1 MATEMRFPV
10 EIDDS
15 QAAKRLQELGTEI
28 SENGKK
34 FQSLTDEVK
43 KSQAAIAKLEKP
55 NLQLD
60 KEFDAANDAARSAG
74 DKIEELQKKIAES
87 RAFTDKYKGINAAQ
101 LGENNLLSRELAS
114 QKEMTAEIEKQQV
127 ILNNAEAQI
136 RSIEQAYSANEAAV
150 QAANAKLEE
159 QKTNLANVSA
169 ELEQQKADWAELARN
184 IDVAKQEAADYA
196 ASFKGRFAAAL
207 DSLKAQIQS
216 IPQRLW
222 SGIKGIPGKLKSA
235 FSSALS
241 RIGQGFK
248 SLFSGSSMKKL
259 STGFDGGLKS
269 ALKYGLGISSLFVLF
284 NKLRKS
290 ITDSIQTFA
299 QYDTETQAS
308 INNLKSALQGLKL
321 QWGAA
326 FAPILN
332 AVAPVLQTLIS
343 WLNTAAQAV
352 AQFIA
357 TLTGKGTFKR
367 AIANTGKLS
376 SNLGGAADNAKEA
389 KKQLMGIDTLN
400 VMNDTNTDTGSGG
413 GGGGTADGSFEDVT
427 VDAESLPAKIAAALK
442 AGEWAQAATLLTDK
456 LNEMVSSVDWA
467 GIGSKIGYYLDGA
480 LTFLATALTTFD
492 WAALAGSLA
501 ILLSNLISSVD
512 WANLG
517 VLFTAKFR
525 ILLLSA
531 VGFLLN
537 FDWGALVSGFSQF
550 AVGFLN
556 GLTNAISSV
565 DWVAV
570 GVAIWTGFVDIVEG
584 IDWAGIGM
592 AAINLLGAALEAAAA
607 LLGAVIGGIWETIVS
622 FFNDFDEEAANN
634 IVEGL
639 LVGIITALA
648 NIGSWVK
655 QNVVDPFVN
664 GFKAAFGI
672 HSPSTVMR
680 ELGGYVM
687 EGLKDGIT
695 SRISAVVNTFNT
707 VKSQITSKLQGLL
720 TVAKNINWAS
730 IGVNIVNGIINGL
743 NNGWQWLVN
752 TVKNICNSLLKTAM
766 SILGIHSP
774 SRVFRDQIGENIGAG
789 IEEGLDN
796 SEGGIL
802 QSIKGISSD
811 MLSSFNGV
819 PDSIASRF
827 SNMTL
832 PPMPAVAMGTV
843 VPPNAAGSS
852 YGGISPELESKID
865 ALLDR
870 LNGGSVGKIAPSDV
884 YLDKRKV
891 GEIMYTYT
899 EERNRGRGK

>member
-15 QAAKRLQELGTEI
+15 QAAKEL
-28 SENGKK
+28 NKLMGKIGK
-34 FQSLTDEVK
+34 LKDS
-43 KSQAAIAKLEKP
+43 IAKTEAARTPIANQLKEAQTEAEKARERVEDLKSALAESEYKTSPGGVTDPDTFNAELEK
-55 NLQLD
+55 QTQI
-60 KEFDAANDAARSAG
+60 KS
-74 DKIEELQKKIAES
+74 
-87 RAFTDKYKGINAAQ
+87 
-101 LGENNLLSRELAS
+101 ELA
-114 QKEMTAEIEKQQV
+114 QQEKILQAKEKDAKKLQAQDSKLQTTLEQQTAELERQS
-127 ILNNAEAQI
+127 AEAQ
-136 RSIEQAYSANEAAV
+136 
-150 QAANAKLEE
+150 
-159 QKTNLANVSA
+159 
-169 ELEQQKADWAELARN
+169 ELAEKLSGAGKRSN
-184 IDVAKQEAADYA
+184 LKEKLATAV
-196 ASFKGRFAAAL
+196 S
-207 DSLKAQIQS
+207 SLKGGA
-216 IPQRLW
+216 
-222 SGIKGIPGKLKSA
+222 
-235 FSSALS
+235 
-241 RIGQGFK
+241 K
-248 SLFSGSSMKKL
+248 SLFSKGGEMDNAVKSIGNSFGGS
-259 STGFDGGLKS
+259 LKRIL
-269 ALKYGLGISSLFVLF
+269 AFGIGIRSLYVLF
-284 NKLRKS
+284 NKLRKY
-290 ITDSIQTFA
+290 ITESIQAFA
-299 QYDTETQAS
+299 QYDTETEAS
-308 INNLKSALQGLKL
+308 ISNLKSALQGLKL

-332 AVAPVLQTLIS
+332 TVAPVLQTLIS

-352 AQFIA
+352 AQFMA

-367 AIANTGKLS
+367 AISNTGKLS

-400 VMNDTNTDTGSGG
+400 VMNDTDTGSGG
-413 GGGGTADGSFEDVT
+413 GGGGSTADGSFEDVA

-456 LNEMVSSVDWA
+456 LNEMVSSVDWV

-501 ILLSNLISSVD
+501 ILLSNLISGVD

-517 VLFTAKFR
+517 ILFTAKFR

-537 FDWGALVSGFSQF
+537 FDWGALAGGFSQF
-550 AVGFLN
+550 AIGFLN

-570 GVAIWTGFVDIVEG
+570 GIAIWTGFVDIVEG

-680 ELGGYVM
+680 ELGGYIM

-695 SRISAVVNTFNT
+695 SRISAVVNTFNA

-811 MLSSFNGV
+811 MLAGFNGV

-827 SNMTL
+827 ANMTL
-832 PPMPAVAMGTV
+832 PAMPAVAMGTV
-843 VPPNAAGSS
+843 VPPNAAGGS

-870 LNGGSVGKIAPSDV
+870 LNGGSVGKIEPSDV

-891 GEIMYTYT
+891 GEIIYTYT

>member
-15 QAAKRLQELGTEI
+15 QAAKEL
-28 SENGKK
+28 NKLMGKIGK
-34 FQSLTDEVK
+34 LKDS
-43 KSQAAIAKLEKP
+43 IAKTEAARTPIANQLKEAQTEAEKACERVEDLKSALAESEYKTSPGGVTDPDTFNAELEK
-55 NLQLD
+55 QTQI
-60 KEFDAANDAARSAG
+60 KS
-74 DKIEELQKKIAES
+74 
-87 RAFTDKYKGINAAQ
+87 
-101 LGENNLLSRELAS
+101 ELA
-114 QKEMTAEIEKQQV
+114 QQEKILQAKEKAAKKLQAQDSKLQTTLEQQTAELERQS
-127 ILNNAEAQI
+127 AEAQ
-136 RSIEQAYSANEAAV
+136 
-150 QAANAKLEE
+150 
-159 QKTNLANVSA
+159 
-169 ELEQQKADWAELARN
+169 ELAEKLSGAGTRSN
-184 IDVAKQEAADYA
+184 LKEKLATAV
-196 ASFKGRFAAAL
+196 S
-207 DSLKAQIQS
+207 SLKGGA
-216 IPQRLW
+216 
-222 SGIKGIPGKLKSA
+222 
-235 FSSALS
+235 
-241 RIGQGFK
+241 K
-248 SLFSGSSMKKL
+248 SLFSKGGEMDNAVKSIGNSFGGS
-259 STGFDGGLKS
+259 LKRIL
-269 ALKYGLGISSLFVLF
+269 AFGIGIRSLYVLF
-284 NKLRKS
+284 NKLRKY
-290 ITDSIQTFA
+290 ITESIQAFA
-299 QYDTETQAS
+299 QYDTETEAS
-308 INNLKSALQGLKL
+308 ISNLKSALQGLKL

-352 AQFIA
+352 AQFMA

-413 GGGGTADGSFEDVT
+413 GGGGTADGSFEDVA

-537 FDWGALVSGFSQF
+537 FDWGALASGFSQF

-570 GVAIWTGFVDIVEG
+570 GIAIWTGFVDIVEG

-695 SRISAVVNTFNT
+695 SRISAVVNTFNI

-852 YGGISPELESKID
+852 YGGISSELESKLD

-870 LNGGSVGKIAPSDV
+870 LSGGGVGKIEPSDV

>member
-1 MATEMRFPV
+1 MAKEMRFPV

-34 FQSLTDEVK
+34 FQSLTDDVK
-43 KSQAAIAKLEKP
+43 KSQAAIEKLEKP
-55 NLQLD
+55 KLQLNR
-60 KEFDAANDAARSAG
+60 EFDEASDAARSAG
-74 DKIEELQKKIAES
+74 DRIEELQAKLAES
-87 RAFTDKYKGINAAQ
+87 RKFTDKYKGINPAQ
-101 LGENNLLSRELAS
+101 LGDNNVLSRELAS
-114 QKEMTAEIEKQQV
+114 QKEMTAEIEKQQG
-127 ILNNAEAQI
+127 ILTNAEAQI
-136 RSIEQAYSANEAAV
+136 RRIEQAYNANEAEI
-150 QAANAKLEE
+150 QAANAKLAE
-159 QKTNLANVSA
+159 QQTELAEVGA
-169 ELEQQKADWAELARN
+169 KLEQQKSDWAELNRN
-184 IDVAKQEAADYA
+184 IAIAQQEAADYA

-207 DSLKAQIQS
+207 DSLKSQLQS

-222 SGIKGIPGKLKSA
+222 SGIKGIPSKLKSA
-235 FSSALS
+235 FSAALS

-248 SLFSGSSMKKL
+248 SLFSGFSTKKL
-259 STGFDGGLKS
+259 STGFDSGLKS
-269 ALKYGLGISSLFVLF
+269 ALKYGLGIRSLFALF
-284 NKLRKS
+284 NKLRKYIS
-290 ITDSIQTFA
+290 ESIQTFA
-299 QYDTETQAS
+299 QYDTETQTS

-343 WLNTAAQAV
+343 WLNTAAQAI
-352 AQFIA
+352 AQFMA

-367 AIANTGKLS
+367 AITDTGELS

-400 VMNDTNTDTGSGG
+400 VMNDTDTGG
-413 GGGGTADGSFEDVT
+413 GGGGGGGATDGSFEDVA

-456 LNEMVSSVDWA
+456 LNEMISSVDWA

-492 WAALAGSLA
+492 WAALAGNLA
-501 ILLSNLISSVD
+501 ILLGNLISNVD

-517 VLFTAKFR
+517 ILFTSKFR

-531 VGFLLN
+531 IGFLLN
-537 FDWGALVSGFSQF
+537 FDWGALASGFSQF
-550 AVGFLN
+550 AIGFLN

-565 DWVAV
+565 DWAAV
-570 GVAIWTGFVDIVEG
+570 GIALWTGFKDIIES

-592 AAINLLGAALEAAAA
+592 AAINLLGAAFTAAAS
-607 LLGAVIGGIWETIVS
+607 LLGGFIGDVIDDIVT
-622 FFNDFDEEAANN
+622 FFNDFDDEAANN
-634 IVEGL
+634 IVKGFLEG
-639 LVGIITALA
+639 VAGALS
-648 NIGSWVK
+648 NIKPWVK
-655 QNVVDPFVN
+655 KNVVDPFVN

-687 EGLKDGIT
+687 AGLKEGIT
-695 SRISAVVNTFNT
+695 NKINAVINTFDT
-707 VKSQITSKLQGLL
+707 IKSRITSKLQELL
-720 TVAKNINWAS
+720 PVAKNINWAS

-743 NNGWQWLVN
+743 NNGWQWLVDA
-752 TVKNICNSLLKTAM
+752 VKNICSGLLNTAK

-774 SRVFRDQIGENIGAG
+774 SKVFRDQIGENIGAG
-789 IEEGLDN
+789 IEEGIDN

-802 QSIKGISSD
+802 QSIKGVSAD
-811 MLSSFNGV
+811 MLSSFSNV
-819 PDSIASRF
+819 PNSLASRF
-827 SNMTL
+827 ANMAL

-843 VPPNAAGSS
+843 VPPNAFSS
-852 YGGISPELESKID
+852 GGGYGISPELESKID

-870 LNGGSVGKIAPSDV
+870 LNGNNRPIEVRTTV
-884 YLDKRKV
+884 ELDKRKV
-891 GEIMYTYT
+891 GEAVYTYT

>member
-15 QAAKRLQELGTEI
+15 QAAKEL
-28 SENGKK
+28 NKLMGKIGK
-34 FQSLTDEVK
+34 LKDS
-43 KSQAAIAKLEKP
+43 IAKTEAARTPIANQLKEAQTEAEKARERVEDLKSALAESEYKTSPGGVTDPDTFNAELEK
-55 NLQLD
+55 QTQI
-60 KEFDAANDAARSAG
+60 KS
-74 DKIEELQKKIAES
+74 
-87 RAFTDKYKGINAAQ
+87 
-101 LGENNLLSRELAS
+101 ELA
-114 QKEMTAEIEKQQV
+114 QQEKILQAKEKDAKKLQAQDSKLQTTLEQQTAELERQS
-127 ILNNAEAQI
+127 AEAQ
-136 RSIEQAYSANEAAV
+136 
-150 QAANAKLEE
+150 
-159 QKTNLANVSA
+159 
-169 ELEQQKADWAELARN
+169 ELAEKLSGAGKRSN
-184 IDVAKQEAADYA
+184 LKEKLATAV
-196 ASFKGRFAAAL
+196 S
-207 DSLKAQIQS
+207 SLKGGA
-216 IPQRLW
+216 
-222 SGIKGIPGKLKSA
+222 
-235 FSSALS
+235 
-241 RIGQGFK
+241 K
-248 SLFSGSSMKKL
+248 SLFSKGGEMDNAVKSIGNSFGGS
-259 STGFDGGLKS
+259 LKRIL
-269 ALKYGLGISSLFVLF
+269 AFGIGIRSLYVLF
-284 NKLRKS
+284 NKLRKC
-290 ITDSIQTFA
+290 ITESIQAFA
-299 QYDTETQAS
+299 QYDTETEAS
-308 INNLKSALQGLKL
+308 ISNLKSALQGLKL

-352 AQFIA
+352 AQFMA

-467 GIGSKIGYYLDGA
+467 GMGSKIGYYLDGA

-537 FDWGALVSGFSQF
+537 FDWGALASGFSQF

-570 GVAIWTGFVDIVEG
+570 GIAIWTGFVDIVEG

-870 LNGGSVGKIAPSDV
+870 LNGGSVGKIEPSDV

>member
-15 QAAKRLQELGTEI
+15 QAAKEL
-28 SENGKK
+28 NKLMGKIGK
-34 FQSLTDEVK
+34 LKDS
-43 KSQAAIAKLEKP
+43 IAKTEAARTPIANQLKEAQTEAEKARERVEDLKSALAESEYKTSPGGVTDPDTFNAELEK
-55 NLQLD
+55 QMQI
-60 KEFDAANDAARSAG
+60 KS
-74 DKIEELQKKIAES
+74 
-87 RAFTDKYKGINAAQ
+87 
-101 LGENNLLSRELAS
+101 ELA
-114 QKEMTAEIEKQQV
+114 QQEKILQAKEKDAKKLQAQDSKLQTTLEQQTAELERQS
-127 ILNNAEAQI
+127 AEAQ
-136 RSIEQAYSANEAAV
+136 
-150 QAANAKLEE
+150 
-159 QKTNLANVSA
+159 
-169 ELEQQKADWAELARN
+169 ELAEKLSGAGKRSN
-184 IDVAKQEAADYA
+184 LKEKLATAV
-196 ASFKGRFAAAL
+196 S
-207 DSLKAQIQS
+207 SLKGGA
-216 IPQRLW
+216 
-222 SGIKGIPGKLKSA
+222 
-235 FSSALS
+235 
-241 RIGQGFK
+241 K
-248 SLFSGSSMKKL
+248 SLFSKGGEMDNAVKSIGNSFGGS
-259 STGFDGGLKS
+259 LKRIL
-269 ALKYGLGISSLFVLF
+269 AFGIGIRSLYVLF
-284 NKLRKS
+284 NKLRKY
-290 ITDSIQTFA
+290 ITESIQAFA
-299 QYDTETQAS
+299 QYDTETEAS
-308 INNLKSALQGLKL
+308 ISNLKSALQGLKL

-332 AVAPVLQTLIS
+332 TVAPVLQTLIS

-352 AQFIA
+352 AQFMA

-367 AIANTGKLS
+367 AISNTGKLS

-400 VMNDTNTDTGSGG
+400 VMNDTDTGSGG
-413 GGGGTADGSFEDVT
+413 GGGGSTADGSFEDVA

-501 ILLSNLISSVD
+501 ILLSNLISGVD

-517 VLFTAKFR
+517 ILFTAKFR

-537 FDWGALVSGFSQF
+537 FDWGALAGGFSQF
-550 AVGFLN
+550 AIGFLN
-556 GLTNAISSV
+556 GLTNAISNV

-570 GVAIWTGFVDIVEG
+570 GLAIWTGFVDIVEG

-802 QSIKGISSD
+802 QSIKGISAD

-843 VPPNAAGSS
+843 VPPNAAGGS

-870 LNGGSVGKIAPSDV
+870 LNGGSVGKIEPSDV